1 MKISKLHTFAIISY
15 FFAIRI
21 EASTAERFG
30 YYDPFSDGFLAEGV
44 SSVNVLIS
52 EDLQKQ
58 LSNVIV
64 AVVFSDTILEPVS
77 DTFCLRSGEVIVEQ
91 RVSIPDFLGV
101 NLVRDDNDLYQN
113 KNKINF
119 SYPSETVTS
128 DINIRQSFRIRSND
142 NGSPFK
148 DSRFYCIGFS
158 LADGQ
163 VQIIDFE
170 TIRRK
175 MCPNHEPEN
184 GKEVFYKTFF
194 TKPILAIDAMRITQ
208 KALGDQKIPKLKTMF
223 GYNRASH
230 SYAVELLRAGNL
242 NFPKY
247 LGGWGPTFDYPF
259 ISDMTSFLRKM
270 DYADDR
276 DWYKNRQ
283 LLKNQLR
290 S

>member
-1 MKISKLHTFAIISY
+1 
-15 FFAIRI
+15 
-21 EASTAERFG
+21 
-30 YYDPFSDGFLAEGV
+30 
-44 SSVNVLIS
+44 
-52 EDLQKQ
+52 
-58 LSNVIV
+58 
-64 AVVFSDTILEPVS
+64 
-77 DTFCLRSGEVIVEQ
+77 
-91 RVSIPDFLGV
+91 
-101 NLVRDDNDLYQN
+101 
-113 KNKINF
+113 
-119 SYPSETVTS
+119 
-128 DINIRQSFRIRSND
+128 
-142 NGSPFK
+142 
-148 DSRFYCIGFS
+148 
-158 LADGQ
+158 
-163 VQIIDFE
+163 
-170 TIRRK
+170 
-175 MCPNHEPEN
+175 
-184 GKEVFYKTFF
+184 
-194 TKPILAIDAMRITQ
+194 MRITQ

>member
-184 GKEVFYKTFF
+184 GKEVFYKTFSQF
-194 TKPILAIDAMRITQ
+194 KR
-208 KALGDQKIPKLKTMF
+208 
-223 GYNRASH
+223 RASGGPLRDTRERKISFFEVQ
-230 SYAVELLRAGNL
+230 SYLESDLSPAMAMWEARTPPMTVAVPPNVKRVDS
-242 NFPKY
+242 P
-247 LGGWGPTFDYPF
+247 
-259 ISDMTSFLRKM
+259 
-270 DYADDR
+270 
-276 DWYKNRQ
+276 
-283 LLKNQLR
+283 
-290 S
+290 